1 MFQLFALIVFSFLG
15 LAAGPALAAASGN
28 VDAAALAAAVE
39 KARTDR
45 LDVLA
50 PKAFAAAVQASQNAI
65 KEAERG
71 RGTEKIAARVQEG
84 EAALQRA
91 RSVAAGARQS
101 LAGVIKTR
109 EDALVAEAPKLAP
122 EAWTKAAERFQQAM
136 RENESGDLPN
146 AQKRAAEAEV
156 LLRDAELIAIKGG
169 ILNEARA
176 LIAQADEAKVAK
188 FAPRS
193 LQSAKRHLAEAEQE
207 IQRNRYDLATPR
219 KLAAQARYD
228 ARHATYL
235 AQQIERVLQ
244 QEKDE
249 QAGVEALILSWEE
262 PLQRIASDMELDIR
276 FDEGHQG
283 PMKELGEYAQQQ
295 AQEVRR
301 LKQELGDRDDQLAAL
316 NGQLQRVESR
326 LGGESQER
334 IALQRQVDAQ
344 ARMRTNIATLEA
356 SFTADEAR
364 VYRQGE
370 DVVVSLMGINFPS
383 GRSTI
388 DGSSAAL
395 MRKVQQALALFP
407 GASLLIE
414 GHTDANG
421 SDSANLIL
429 SQDRADAVKQ
439 YLVTNFGSDPE
450 KVSSIGYG
458 EARPVATNETATG
471 RARNRR
477 IDLVI
482 HMQGSG

>member
-1 MFQLFALIVFSFLG
+1 MFQSFALIVALF
-15 LAAGPALAAASGN
+15 LAAGPAFAAGSA
-28 VDAAALAAAVE
+28 DAAALAAAVE
-39 KARTDR
+39 KARADR

-50 PKAFAAAVQASQNAI
+50 PKAFAQAVQASQNAT
-65 KEAERG
+65 KDAERG
-71 RGTEKIAARVQEG
+71 RGTEKINARVQEG
-84 EAALQRA
+84 EAALQKA
-91 RSVAAGARQS
+91 RTVAESARQS

-109 EDALVAEAPKLAP
+109 EDALTAEAPKLAA
-122 EAWTKAAERFQQAM
+122 ESWDKAAERFQQAM

-156 LLRDAELIAIKGG
+156 LLREAELIAIKGG

-176 LIAQADEAKVAK
+176 LIARADEAKVAK
-188 FAPRS
+188 SAPRS

-207 IQRNRYDLATPR
+207 IQRNRYDVALPR

-228 ARHATYL
+228 ARHAAYL
-235 AQQIERVLQ
+235 AQQAERVMQ
-244 QEKDE
+244 QEKDG
-249 QAGVEALILSWEE
+249 QAGIEALILSWEE

-276 FDEGHQG
+276 FDEGQQA
-283 PMKELGEYAQQQ
+283 PMQELGEYAQQQ
-295 AQEVRR
+295 AQEMRR
-301 LKQELGDRDDQLAAL
+301 LKQELVDREEQIAAL

-344 ARMRTNIATLEA
+344 ARLRANIATLEA
-356 SFTADEAR
+356 SFSPAEAR

-370 DVVVSLMGINFPS
+370 DVVVSLMGINFAS

-407 GASLLIE
+407 GASLLVE

-421 SDSANLIL
+421 SDSTNLIL

-439 YLVTNFGSDPE
+439 YLVTNFGADAE

-458 EARPVATNETATG
+458 EARPVATNETAPG

-482 HMQGSG
+482 HLQPK

>member
-1 MFQLFALIVFSFLG
+1 MVQQFALIVFAWLSLVT
-15 LAAGPALAAASGN
+15 GPALAAAST
-28 VDAAALAAAVE
+28 DAAALAAAVE
-39 KARTDR
+39 KARAEK
-45 LDVLA
+45 LDVFA
-50 PKAFAAAVQASQNAI
+50 PKAFAAAVLASQNATR
-65 KEAERG
+65 EAERG
-71 RGTEKIAARVQEG
+71 RAPEKVTARVQEG
-84 EAALQRA
+84 EAALQKARA
-91 RSVAAGARQS
+91 VADNARQT
-101 LAGVIKTR
+101 LASALKTR
-109 EDALVAEAPKLAP
+109 EDAIVADAPKLAS
-122 EAWTKAAERFQQAM
+122 EAWTKASERFQQAM
-136 RENESGDLPN
+136 RANESGDLPN
-146 AQKRAAEAEV
+146 AQKRGAEAEV
-156 LLRDAELIAIKGG
+156 LMRGAELIAIKGG
-169 ILNEARA
+169 VLNEARA
-176 LIAQADEAKVAK
+176 LIAQADAAKVAR

-193 LQSAKRHLAEAEQE
+193 LQSAKRHLGEAEQE
-207 IQRNRYDLATPR
+207 IQRNRYDLAMPR

-228 ARHATYL
+228 ARHAAYV
-235 AQQIERVLQ
+235 AQQAERVLQ
-244 QEKDE
+244 QEKE
-249 QAGVEALILSWEE
+249 GQAGVEALILSWEE

-276 FDEGHQG
+276 FDEGPQE

-295 AQEVRR
+295 AQEMRR
-301 LKQELGDRDDQLAAL
+301 LKQELQDRDEQIASL
-316 NGQLQRVESR
+316 NSQMKRVESR

-344 ARMRTNIATLEA
+344 ARMRANIATLEA
-356 SFTADEAR
+356 SFTSDEAR

-388 DGSSAAL
+388 DGSSTAL

-407 GASLLIE
+407 GASLVIE

-439 YLVTNFGSDPE
+439 YLVSNLGADAE

-458 EARPVATNETATG
+458 EARPVATNETAAG

-482 HMQGSG
+482 HVQGSG